1 MEKSW
6 KIIFLDGIIKHMEKD
21 KKRLIIIDSNAIIHR
36 AYHALPPLTKNGELV
51 NAIYGFLLFLF
62 KAIKELKPDYIA
74 ATFDFPAPTF
84 RHKEYKEYKATRPKA
99 DKELY
104 EQIPKTK
111 ELLEEFGIQ
120 VFEKQ
125 SYEADDL
132 IGTISYLAE
141 SKDPDIET
149 IILTGDNDT
158 LQLVDE
164 NTKVYAIRKGVKDTV
179 LYDEKLTKEK
189 YGGLK
194 PSQLV
199 DFKALR
205 GDPADNI
212 PGVFG
217 IGEKTAIEL
226 IKQFGSLEK
235 IYKDL
240 ESKKFLKIKDSVK
253 EKLLSKKEEAFLSKK
268 LSEINKKVPLEF
280 DIEKCG
286 FKNLDKEK
294 AIKSL
299 EKYNFSSLTSRIGE
313 IFKEPGKKEE
323 TNNNLRLI

>member
-1 MEKSW
+1 MKEN
-6 KIIFLDGIIKHMEKD
+6 

-51 NAIYGFLLFLF
+51 NAVYGFLLFLF
-62 KAIKELKPDYIA
+62 KALKDLRPDYVA

-84 RHKEYKEYKATRPKA
+84 RHKEYKEYKATRLKA

-111 ELLEEFGIQ
+111 EYLEKFGIQ
-120 VFEKQ
+120 VFEKEG
-125 SYEADDL
+125 YEPDDL
-132 IGTISYLAE
+132 IGTLSYLAE
-141 SKDPDIET
+141 NKNPDIET
-149 IILTGDNDT
+149 IILTGDNDA

-164 NTKVYAIRKGVKDTV
+164 NTKVYAIRRGVKDTV
-179 LYDEKLTKEK
+179 LYDEKLTEEK

-205 GDPADNI
+205 GDPSDNI

-217 IGEKTAIEL
+217 IGEKTAIDL
-226 IKQFGSLEK
+226 IIRFGSLEK
-235 IYKDL
+235 VYSAL
-240 ESKKFLKIKDSVK
+240 KKNNSEKIKDSVK
-253 EKLLSKKEEAFLSKK
+253 EKLLAKKENAFLSKK
-268 LSEINKKVPLEF
+268 LSEIDKNVPIIF

-286 FKNLDKEK
+286 FEKLNKENILNLLQKYGFT
-294 AIKSL
+294 SL
-299 EKYNFSSLTSRIGE
+299 MKRTEE
-313 IFKEPGKKEE
+313 IFGKKEE
-323 TNNNLRLI
+323 NNSKEGKEVRASNLKLF